1 MKNSLK
7 ISGRVLLFPT
17 PTEVSIIHL
26 EVLDEH
32 CS

>member
-17 PTEVSIIHL
+17 LTGVSIIHL
-26 EVLDEH
+26 EVLYEH